1 MDLIA
6 INDRLWNG
14 SINVRIILPVN
25 GADKLFLLKL
35 YRNSYFPIQFPT
47 LVEFFSPHVPG
58 LSKVPLWLEYDGV
71 PISWNLP
78 VGVLYDYLHLP
89 VVDRTVA
96 DSNAW
101 SLHLRFVGDKDDS
114 KYPWEQVVPFQYKLP
129 NSQIDYIRSL
139 TEILVNQLKQST
151 FILNGNSKP
160 IMNLSEAD
168 SNELVDAI
176 RLHNS
181 PALKAINSKIMRQ
194 ITSFQKLPV
203 KVYIPGSTHIIQS
216 PVLLMGQQDE
226 HGPITLKGFLTDQF
240 PELFTEKDSFAA
252 VYIQG
257 IEASVLLD
265 SLVGLQEIWEVFKLC
280 DNFLH
285 IVLIVK
291 NE

>member
-1 MDLIA
+1 
-6 INDRLWNG
+6 
-14 SINVRIILPVN
+14 
-25 GADKLFLLKL
+25 
-35 YRNSYFPIQFPT
+35 
-47 LVEFFSPHVPG
+47 VEFFLPHVPA

-89 VVDRTVA
+89 VLDRTVA
-96 DSNAW
+96 GFNAW
-101 SLHLRFVGDKDDS
+101 SLRLRFVGDKDLS

-129 NSQIDYIRSL
+129 NSQIDYVRSL
-139 TEILVNQLKQST
+139 EEIIINQLKQST

-160 IMNLSEAD
+160 IMNLNEAD
-168 SNELVDAI
+168 SNELVGAI

-181 PALKAINSKIMRQ
+181 PSLKAINGKIMRQ

-203 KVYIPGSTHIIQS
+203 KVYIPGSSHIIQS
-216 PVLLMGQQDE
+216 PVLLMSHHNNHDNHDNQDM
-226 HGPITLKGFLTDQF
+226 PITLKSFLLAQF
-240 PELFTEKDSFAA
+240 PDLFTEKDSVAT

-257 IEASVLLD
+257 IDVSVLFD
-265 SLVGLQEIWEVFKLC
+265 SSVELREIWDLFKMC

-285 IVLIVK
+285 MVLIVK